1 MRIDTI
7 KTSMA
12 SAWVLA
18 LGALSLSGVVD
29 SGTGRALLLGFGL
42 VPVAMMWW
50 FWNPPTAT
58 LSESINKARE

>member
-7 KTSMA
+7 KAGLA

-18 LGALSLSGVVD
+18 LSALSLSGVVD
-29 SGTGRALLLGFGL
+29 SATGRASLLGFGL
-42 VPVAMMWW
+42 IPVVMMWW

-58 LSESINKARE
+58 LSESISKARE